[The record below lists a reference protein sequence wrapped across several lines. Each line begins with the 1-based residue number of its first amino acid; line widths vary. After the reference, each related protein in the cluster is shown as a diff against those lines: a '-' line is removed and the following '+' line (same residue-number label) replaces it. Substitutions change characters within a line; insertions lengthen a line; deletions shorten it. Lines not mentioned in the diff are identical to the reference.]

1 MYNTEHEETQVVEKR
16 RLEKDLLALLREV
29 ETKIGLNNMHSM
41 HFEFWHRSMARK
53 LSPQVKA
60 YMEHKFDLIPEYLSE
75 LRCFQH
81 QGLLKEKPVTYLR
94 IFNPW
99 LAKERGIEPKAYAD
113 LDRYPEL
120 VLYEGHVA
128 ENGEVYMAD
137 RRQPPRE
144 ARSLRR

>member
-1 MYNTEHEETQVVEKR
+1 MYSTEHEETQVVEKR
-16 RLEKDLLALLREV
+16 RLEKDLLALWTELG
-29 ETKIGLNNMHSM
+29 TKIGLNNM

-81 QGLLKEKPVTYLR
+81 QGLFKEKPVTYLR

-99 LAKERGIEPKAYAD
+99 HTKERGVALMAYDD

-120 VLYEGHVA
+120 ILYEGHIA
-128 ENGEVYMAD
+128 ENGEVYVAD

-144 ARSLRR
+144 TRSLGR